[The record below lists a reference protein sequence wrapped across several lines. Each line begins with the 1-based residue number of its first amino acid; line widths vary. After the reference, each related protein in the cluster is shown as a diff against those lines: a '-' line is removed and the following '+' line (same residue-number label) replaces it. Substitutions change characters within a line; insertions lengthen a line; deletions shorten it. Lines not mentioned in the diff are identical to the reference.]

1 MLCHFWPLRWQPL
14 FHLVRKWLC
23 VLEKY
28 SIGQSLHFDTKYI
41 FWNWF
46 IFANPTKNQSNWI
59 SLKIWRKWLMDFL
72 TFSKKFLKAAHLHQ
86 RIFFYSGKI
95 LVYFAPK
102 LSNQNYW
109 ISKPMPK
116 SSCQTGE
123 ERLKTFALSFKNVN
137 EFYSKKATFS
147 LFVKK
152 PGAAIMW
159 EIPNRFSECY
169 RHKTNLSLKE
179 DNWASL

>member
-1 MLCHFWPLRWQPL
+1 
-14 FHLVRKWLC
+14 
-23 VLEKY
+23 
-28 SIGQSLHFDTKYI
+28 
-41 FWNWF
+41 
-46 IFANPTKNQSNWI
+46 
-59 SLKIWRKWLMDFL
+59 
-72 TFSKKFLKAAHLHQ
+72 
-86 RIFFYSGKI
+86 
-95 LVYFAPK
+95 
-102 LSNQNYW
+102 
-109 ISKPMPK
+109 MPK

-152 PGAAIMW
+152 LGAAIMW

-169 RHKTNLSLKE
+169 RHKTNLSLKK